1 MPLLYMTFT
10 FLSLL
15 RADDNLNGGCFSVV
29 FFLFCVYNTLENNVL
44 MVKVMKLTFQ
54 SLAHIS
60 MSCLR

>member
-15 RADDNLNGGCFSVV
+15 RADDNLNGVCFSVV

-44 MVKVMKLTFQ
+44 MVKVMKLTF
-54 SLAHIS
+54 
-60 MSCLR
+60 